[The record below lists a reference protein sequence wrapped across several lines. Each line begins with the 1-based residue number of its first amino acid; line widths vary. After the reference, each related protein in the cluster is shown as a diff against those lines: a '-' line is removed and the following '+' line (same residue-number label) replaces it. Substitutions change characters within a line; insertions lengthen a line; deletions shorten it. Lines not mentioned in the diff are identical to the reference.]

1 MSFRLS
7 CPVEVRFRDCDAMG
21 HVNHAVYFTYLEI
34 GRFAYSRELG
44 FRDDPPYIMAH
55 AECDFLASAR
65 TGDRL
70 VVSLGVTKLGRTSF
84 VMEYE
89 ITDQGRAEGGHGPDR
104 PGGVRLREQ
113 EARPDF
119 GGTTPQDRGV
129 RGPSAWRARGMTMS
143 DPQPARVLIFG
154 KDT

>member
-89 ITDQGRAEGGHGPDR
+89 ITDREGQKVATARTVQVVYDYENRKPVPISAALRRRIEAFEGLQ
-104 PGGVRLREQ
+104 PGGRE
-113 EARPDF
+113 E
-119 GGTTPQDRGV
+119 
-129 RGPSAWRARGMTMS
+129 
-143 DPQPARVLIFG
+143 
-154 KDT
+154 